1 MGGRSQNFASRGLM
15 YTTTMW
21 AMMLGCLVVATGAMH
36 MVNKPDSK
44 VSSLNLAT
52 LGSNT
57 CAAGCRACNV
67 ANAVT
72 YSSGCLVDTCV
83 AGFRPSANSET
94 CEACNVANAASYSSG
109 CQVATCV
116 EGMGPSADK
125 QSCEDLWELVWFT
138 GQRTGSGDC
147 FDYDTIKHS
156 FQESLQRCRELG
168 QDCRYIYDW
177 GCHQLETAGVDRQPL
192 SVLQSTEVADDNFR
206 VCGTEATSDLSLEKV
221 ETNTPGTY
229 HCALRRPVSGQGSAG
244 Q

>member
-44 VSSLNLAT
+44 VSSPSNPLNLAT

-72 YSSGCLVDTCV
+72 
-83 AGFRPSANSET
+83 
-94 CEACNVANAASYSSG
+94 YSSG

-177 GCHQLETAGVDRQPL
+177 GCHQLETAGVDCQPL